1 MVNIKEIT
9 VALEDILDATTKF
22 INSLRTIKDNIAS
35 DGAKPEE
42 PKSVESPAKKKEIT
56 LEEVRTVLAELS
68 RNDHTKEVK
77 DLLRKYGAERLS
89 LINPEN
95 YEALLNDAR
104 RIE

>member
-42 PKSVESPAKKKEIT
+42 PKSVESPAKKK
-56 LEEVRTVLAELS
+56 
-68 RNDHTKEVK
+68 RNN
-77 DLLRKYGAERLS
+77 S
-89 LINPEN
+89 
-95 YEALLNDAR
+95 
-104 RIE
+104 